1 MGKVG
6 KSEGKKRRKKL
17 LEAQAA
23 DTSVPRS
30 FVIGRDVP
38 ASVNQLVLDMRAVMS
53 PYTALKLKV
62 RKKNVLKDFV
72 AMAGQLIETSHCQ
85 CCVCFPFFLS
95 AFLMPSPSNYT
106 PATSLL
112 LAFPLINRSLTSLSH
127 CLTNCNT
134 AGPLGVSHLL
144 AFSKTSVGT
153 NLVSFA
159 IVPPLF
165 FMTRARQ
172 AH

>member
-38 ASVNQLVLDMRAVMS
+38 ASVHQLVMDMRAVMS

-72 AMAGQLIETSHCQ
+72 AMAGRLNET
-85 CCVCFPFFLS
+85 VAL
-95 AFLMPSPSNYT
+95 PSVEQY
-106 PATSLL
+106 
-112 LAFPLINRSLTSLSH
+112 
-127 CLTNCNT
+127 
-134 AGPLGVSHLL
+134 
-144 AFSKTSVGT
+144 
-153 NLVSFA
+153 
-159 IVPPLF
+159 
-165 FMTRARQ
+165 
-172 AH
+172 